1 MRCKE
6 VRDQFADYVISDSD
20 APALSGIAHHLKTCE
35 SCRAEAEELRTLWTA
50 LGSIPVQA
58 EPNASARASFNLMLE
73 AYKQGMERPTTS
85 SWRQGMNA
93 WLAGWWPR
101 QPAYQFLL
109 ALGVLALGVG
119 IGVQM
124 PFSRPVY
131 PIQPN
136 PEIVELRRELLEMRQ
151 MVALS
156 LMQQQS
162 ASDRLRGV
170 NVSYELPH
178 PGTEV
183 LRALLDTLTHDPNVN
198 VRLAT
203 VDALRQFG
211 DQTVVRKGI
220 VEAMPR
226 QESAMVQVALIDLAV
241 DLHEKGSLDTLRQFS
256 SDEKLDIA
264 VRERARKGLAQME

>member
-1 MRCKE
+1 
-6 VRDQFADYVISDSD
+6 
-20 APALSGIAHHLKTCE
+20 
-35 SCRAEAEELRTLWTA
+35 
-50 LGSIPVQA
+50 
-58 EPNASARASFNLMLE
+58 
-73 AYKQGMERPTTS
+73 
-85 SWRQGMNA
+85 
-93 WLAGWWPR
+93 
-101 QPAYQFLL
+101 
-109 ALGVLALGVG
+109 
-119 IGVQM
+119 
-124 PFSRPVY
+124 
-131 PIQPN
+131 
-136 PEIVELRRELLEMRQ
+136 